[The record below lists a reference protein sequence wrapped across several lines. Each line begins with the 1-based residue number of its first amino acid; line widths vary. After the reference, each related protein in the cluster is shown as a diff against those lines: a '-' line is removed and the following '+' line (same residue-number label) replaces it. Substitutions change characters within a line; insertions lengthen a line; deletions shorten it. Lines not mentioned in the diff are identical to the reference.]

1 MIITL
6 TRANF
11 SACNIGTLTTVNVKS
26 TVSGTCA
33 NVVIKMPN
41 VEKAGYTTATTIA
54 TISLNTTNYKDHNV
68 KVMMGSADVT
78 STWYSSGN
86 VIVPAN
92 TPITSNIT
100 ISVSATAV
108 SGGDP
113 IIPDEPEQ
121 PGTGGGSG
129 ETTEEYIINFDF
141 TQNNLNDYSLDGTF
155 EIPTNSTI
163 SEITYGAQGMNLNN
177 NLPNGLILTTPV
189 DSSKAWTLEFTG
201 TFVKP
206 TVLAG
211 NRRAF
216 LGGDNLTPFVFM
228 NGNTMETMAFQVSAG
243 SHVYTSASNMI
254 WDSEVTYKFIY
265 NGSGS
270 LELYV
275 NNELKETK
283 AINYTG
289 NFVRILGNIEGK
301 SSAYVWQDVESG
313 KQSWLKTFKFKY
325 ND

>member
-6 TRANF
+6 TKADF
-11 SACNIGTLTTVNVKS
+11 STCKIGTLTTWNIRRS
-26 TVSGTCA
+26 LGSGATSSSSATTVERDASWTETITLA
-33 NVVIKMPN
+33 D
-41 VEKAGYTTATTIA
+41 GYTFGTYSVTMGSTTITPTITENTLTFTISAVTGNINITVA
-54 TISLNTTNYKDHNV
+54 TINESTGEDTGGDTGGDTTN
-68 KVMMGSADVT
+68 
-78 STWYSSGN
+78 
-86 VIVPAN
+86 
-92 TPITSNIT
+92 
-100 ISVSATAV
+100 
-108 SGGDP
+108 
-113 IIPDEPEQ
+113 
-121 PGTGGGSG
+121 
-129 ETTEEYIINFDF
+129 EYIIDFDF

-155 EIPTNSTI
+155 EIPTNSTV
-163 SEITYGAQGMNLNN
+163 SDITYGELGMNLNN
-177 NLPNGLILTTPV
+177 NLPNGLILTTPI

-201 TFVKP
+201 TFVQP
-206 TVLAG
+206 TELVG

-228 NGNTMETMAFQVSAG
+228 NGNTVDAISFQVSAG
-243 SHVYTSASNMI
+243 SHIYTSASNMI

-265 NGSGS
+265 NGNGS

-283 AINYTG
+283 TINYTG

-325 ND
+325 NN